1 MKVVAGLGFRQQ
13 TSCQALHQVLEQAL
27 SAAALGQR
35 QPMALQALATAAD
48 KCSHPAFTQLA
59 AKLALPVQAVPL
71 AQLCAQTAHTSPH
84 VPARYGAHSLAEAA
98 ALAGAGR
105 GALLVAHKHIS
116 ADRTATAAVAVAL
129 LDCIPT

>member
-1 MKVVAGLGFRQQ
+1 MRAVVGLGFRQH
-13 TSCQALHQVLEQAL
+13 TTCQALRQVLDDAWRT
-27 SAAALGQR
+27 AQR
-35 QPMALQALATAAD
+35 GLVQPISLQALATAAD
-48 KCSHPAFTQLA
+48 KCDHPALCQLA
-59 AKLALPVQAVPL
+59 AELSLPVQALAL
-71 AQLCAQTAHTSPH
+71 AQLCAPHAQPSPH

-129 LDCIPT
+129 LDYIPT

>member
-1 MKVVAGLGFRQQ
+1 MRAVVGLGFRQHT
-13 TSCQALHQVLEQAL
+13 TSQALRQVLDDAWRT
-27 SAAALGQR
+27 AQR
-35 QPMALQALATAAD
+35 GLVQPISLQALATAAD
-48 KCSHPAFTQLA
+48 TSGHPPLYQQATEQS
-59 AKLALPVQAVPL
+59 LPVQAL
-71 AQLCAQTAHTSPH
+71 AQEQVSDPPAQPSPH